1 MLSILKQKQFSKLIL
16 LMTWFSSLQ
25 LAGQVMI
32 CSDAVNLYSVER
44 NAIVAG
50 VADRY
55 LSSRFD
61 HEWRQSLSD
70 GSPGLITSVA
80 GDKLLRQ
87 ERLKW
92 YPEIR
97 VRAALNGGDLRTEGA
112 TVDAAPIVTTAAHYR
127 LPFLTRLGLVT
138 WMRFEKHSVVGAESL
153 SPFEYDFSRQ
163 KEAGRESFHNS
174 DSNWVEYDIGDA
186 GVHLIHPGGEITFAK
201 SNPIWGTGYSG
212 QLWLSDKAPSFPL
225 LSLRHRFGDR
235 WLFSFM
241 HGSLNSTF
249 RDSTYFELHPVKG
262 GLPMIRKYSVAH
274 RLDFFL
280 RQNIR
285 LGFGESVIYGG
296 RSVEMSYMLPFLFYW
311 SAQHDLSDSDNLQM
325 FLDFE
330 AIGKNRGRLYG
341 SLFLDEWDFMNT
353 FNQEKSHNWLAY
365 QVGVTVLLP
374 LFPSSVPLLRAE
386 YTHLSPYVY
395 VHRSKINTF
404 EHHGYPLGFWSGPN
418 SDSFFLGVEA
428 APSDKLWFQL
438 YSVISRRGEV
448 TEETVERQYNRERI
462 DFLYRTYSGA
472 AERKTVLGLRG
483 DLLSSRPIRIRFDF
497 SYQIWDQH
505 LSLSSLQRQNRSK
518 LDGIVE
524 VSLGF

>member
-1 MLSILKQKQFSKLIL
+1 MPSILKQKQVCKLIL
-16 LMTWFSSLQ
+16 LGTWFSSLQ

-32 CSDAVNLYSVER
+32 RSGPVNLYSVGR
-44 NAIVAG
+44 NAIVEG
-50 VADRY
+50 VVDRY

-61 HEWRQSLSD
+61 HEWRQSLSM
-70 GSPGLITSVA
+70 GRSGLIESDA
-80 GDKLLRQ
+80 GDKWLRK

-97 VRAALNGGDLRTEGA
+97 VHASLNGGDLRTEGA
-112 TVDAAPIVTTAAHYR
+112 VVDVAPIITTAAYYR
-127 LPFLTRLGLVT
+127 LPFPARLGLVT
-138 WMRFEKHSVVGAESL
+138 WMRFEKHSVVGTESL
-153 SPFEYDFSRQ
+153 SPFEYDFSSR
-163 KEAGRESFHNS
+163 KEAGRESYHSS
-174 DSNWVEYDIGDA
+174 DSGWVEYDIGDA
-186 GVHLIHPGGEITFAK
+186 GIQLIYPSGEIIFAK

-212 QLWLSDKAPSFPL
+212 QLWFSDKAPSFPL
-225 LSLRHRFGDR
+225 FSLRHWFGDR

-249 RDSTYFELHPVKG
+249 RDSAYLELHPVKS

-280 RQNIR
+280 RQDIR
-285 LGFGESVIYGG
+285 FGFGESVIYGG
-296 RSVEMSYMLPFLFYW
+296 RGVEMSYMLPFLFYW

-330 AIGKNRGRLYG
+330 AISKDKGRLYG
-341 SLFLDEWDFMNT
+341 SLFLDEWDFINT
-353 FNQEKSHNWLAY
+353 FDKEKSHNWLAY
-365 QVGVTVLLP
+365 QAGVTALLP
-374 LFPSSVPLLRAE
+374 LFQAWMPLLRGE
-386 YTHLSPYVY
+386 YTYLSPYVY
-395 VHRSKINTF
+395 IHRSKINAF

-418 SDSFFLGVEA
+418 SDSFFFGVEA

-438 YSVISRRGEV
+438 YGVISRRGEV
-448 TEETVERQYNRERI
+448 TEETVERQYSRERI
-462 DFLYRTYSGA
+462 DFLYRTYSGPP
-472 AERKTVLGLRG
+472 EKKIVMGLRG

-505 LSLSSLQRQNRSK
+505 LSLTSQQRQKSAK
-518 LDGIVE
+518 MGGTVE